1 MQVLT
6 KVVIITLLI
15 AFVMIYLA
23 VGCSPEIR
31 VISNYFG
38 ESDYVPSTRSLRGD
52 GGTPALNASASS
64 ERRQPDLPGPAPQT
78 YGKATASTRSREQ
91 DDFPSSI
98 RKAKLLTHSS
108 KVIMRSPQ
116 PPLSQP

>member
-31 VISNYFG
+31 VISQLF
-38 ESDYVPSTRSLRGD
+38 R
-52 GGTPALNASASS
+52 
-64 ERRQPDLPGPAPQT
+64 
-78 YGKATASTRSREQ
+78 
-91 DDFPSSI
+91 
-98 RKAKLLTHSS
+98 
-108 KVIMRSPQ
+108 
-116 PPLSQP
+116 